1 MNDAIVIGGGVNGLV
16 AAIYLAK
23 AGQRVTLLE
32 AQGHL
37 GGFCRTAPL
46 ATGIAAPAFA
56 HGFHALDPRVIR
68 ELRLARHGLRFA
80 VRDMPLIGLRQDGKH
95 VIAGRDS
102 HLTARNLAA
111 HSGADAEAWPRFR
124 RDLFQSARIMR
135 RLWWD
140 ADRNGKRPK
149 PLARMRRSSAN
160 AWLDIK
166 FESDALKA
174 LLLFDA
180 TDNGLSPHDAGSS
193 LPLLWRAAQE
203 MCGLQGA
210 VAMTAGG
217 PGALVTALEAA
228 ARASGVSIR
237 VDARVRALLVNK
249 GKACGVELD
258 SGESLGASLV
268 LSSLPRAATLRELVR
283 PGDTGF
289 SRQDNADVSKI
300 GVVKVLLAFDRL
312 PAFGGGETPQQG
324 RFVVAERPESLVEAH
339 EAARSGKLPNELV
352 FEFVVPTA
360 SDPDLATGKQIVSAL
375 IRPVPVAPV
384 GGWAPLK
391 APLAAKVVAAL
402 ERFAP
407 GTSRHVIAAKIFTP
421 DEMEHY
427 GAAEAN
433 ARRRPSV
440 MLSDWRERAQTPI
453 SNLWL
458 CGADVDA
465 MSAVSGRAGRIAA
478 RLSLHKVFGR

>member
-16 AAIYLAK
+16 AATYLAK

-32 AQGHL
+32 AQGQL

-46 ATGIAAPAFA
+46 AMGIAAPAFA
-56 HGFHALDPRVIR
+56 HSFHALDPRAVG

-80 VRDMPLIGLRQDGKH
+80 VRDMPLIGLRHDGKH

-102 HLTARNLAA
+102 HLTARNLAV
-111 HSGADAEAWPRFR
+111 HSRADAEAWPRFR
-124 RDLFQSARIMR
+124 RDLFQSARVMR

-140 ADRNGKRPK
+140 AERNGKRPK
-149 PLARMRRSSAN
+149 SLARMRRSSAN

-166 FESDALKA
+166 FESEALKS

-180 TDNGLSPHDAGSS
+180 TDSGLSPHDAGSS
-193 LPLLWRAAQE
+193 LLLLWRAAQE

-217 PGALVTALEAA
+217 PGALVAALESA
-228 ARASGVSIR
+228 ARAAGVSIR
-237 VDARVRALLVNK
+237 TEAHVRNFYLEK
-249 GKACGVELD
+249 GKVRGVELD
-258 SGESLGASLV
+258 SGESLNASLV

-283 PGDTGF
+283 PGDAGF
-289 SRQDNADVSKI
+289 SPQAKEDVPKI
-300 GVVKVLLAFDRL
+300 GVAKVLLGFDRL
-312 PAFGGGETPQQG
+312 PVFGEIPQHG
-324 RFVVAERPESLVEAH
+324 RFIVAERPESLVEAH
-339 EAARSGKLPNELV
+339 EAARSGRLPNELV
-352 FEFVVPTA
+352 FEFMVPTVC
-360 SDPDLATGKQIVSAL
+360 DPELAAGKQVVSAL
-375 IRPVPVAPV
+375 IRPVPVAPA

-391 APLAAKVVAAL
+391 ALLAAKVVAAL

-407 GTSRHVIAAKIFTP
+407 GTSKHVVAARIFTP
-421 DEMEHY
+421 DEMARY

-433 ARRRPSV
+433 ARRRPSA
-440 MLSDWRERAQTPI
+440 MLADWRERAQTPI

-458 CGADVDA
+458 CGADVDVA
-465 MSAVSGRAGRIAA
+465 SAVSGRAGRIAA